1 MGQRKTKIIIMGN
14 LSDKYTEE
22 EWDELCKE
30 VTTTKPKEK
39 FMKEQILDVSEFQ
52 LKFNSDYNTE
62 PTLIDS
68 YQLRYKLLKEE
79 NEEYLEAAQNNDLV
93 EVADA
98 LGDQLYI
105 VLGNIIS
112 HGMQG
117 IIGDVFNEIHQSN
130 MSKLDKNEEPIIN
143 GVNGFD
149 DTRPIGKILKSENY
163 FKPNLKQFLNV

>member
-1 MGQRKTKIIIMGN
+1 MGN

-98 LGDQLYI
+98 IGDQLYI

>member
-1 MGQRKTKIIIMGN
+1 MGN
-14 LSDKYTEE
+14 LRDKYTDE
-22 EWDELCKE
+22 EWEQLWDE
-30 VTTTKPKEK
+30 VTKPKK
-39 FMKEQILDVSEFQ
+39 SFMKGPLLDVSEFQ

-68 YQLRYKLLKEE
+68 YQLRHDLLKEE

-130 MSKLDKNEEPIIN
+130 MSKLDENEEPIIN

>member
-1 MGQRKTKIIIMGN
+1 
-14 LSDKYTEE
+14 
-22 EWDELCKE
+22 
-30 VTTTKPKEK
+30 
-39 FMKEQILDVSEFQ
+39 
-52 LKFNSDYNTE
+52 
-62 PTLIDS
+62 
-68 YQLRYKLLKEE
+68 LLKEE

>member
-1 MGQRKTKIIIMGN
+1 MGN
-14 LSDKYTEE
+14 LSDKYTDE

-30 VTTTKPKEK
+30 IFVKKVKEK

-163 FKPNLKQFLNV
+163 FKPNLKQFLNVKL

>member
-1 MGQRKTKIIIMGN
+1 MGN

>member
-1 MGQRKTKIIIMGN
+1 MGN
-14 LSDKYTEE
+14 LRDKYTEE

-130 MSKLDKNEEPIIN
+130 MSKLDENGEPIIN
-143 GVNGFD
+143 GIGITNP
-149 DTRPIGKILKSENY
+149 TKPLGKILKSENY

>member
-1 MGQRKTKIIIMGN
+1 MGN
-14 LSDKYTEE
+14 LSDKYTDE

-30 VTTTKPKEK
+30 IFVKKVKEK

>member
-1 MGQRKTKIIIMGN
+1 MGN
-14 LSDKYTEE
+14 LRDNYTDE

-30 VTTTKPKEK
+30 LFVKKVKIE
-39 FMKEQILDVSEFQ
+39 FMKEPLSKVSEFQ

-62 PTLIDS
+62 PTLIDN
-68 YQLRYKLLKEE
+68 YDLRYKLLKEE
-79 NEEYLEAAQNNDLV
+79 NKEYLEAAQNNDLV

-105 VLGNIIS
+105 ILGNIIS

-130 MSKLDKNEEPIIN
+130 IDRKS
-143 GVNGFD
+143 
-149 DTRPIGKILKSENY
+149 TR
-163 FKPNLKQFLNV
+163 LNSSHVVASRMPSSA

>member
-1 MGQRKTKIIIMGN
+1 MGN
-14 LSDKYTEE
+14 LRDKYTEE

>member
-1 MGQRKTKIIIMGN
+1 MGN
-14 LSDKYTEE
+14 LRDKYTDE
-22 EWDELCKE
+22 EWDELCKAIF
-30 VTTTKPKEK
+30 VKKPKQK

-68 YQLRYKLLKEE
+68 YQLRYDLLKEE

-117 IIGDVFNEIHQSN
+117 IIEDVFIEIHQSN
-130 MSKLDKNEEPIIN
+130 MSKLDKNGEPIIN
-143 GVNGFD
+143 GVNVTD
-149 DTRPIGKILKSENY
+149 PTKPLGKILKSENY
-163 FKPNLKQFLNV
+163 FKPNLKQFLNI

>member
-1 MGQRKTKIIIMGN
+1 MDQRKTKIIIMGN
-14 LSDKYTEE
+14 LSDKYTDE

-30 VTTTKPKEK
+30 IFVKKVKEK

>member
-1 MGQRKTKIIIMGN
+1 MGN
-14 LSDKYTEE
+14 LRDNYTEE
-22 EWDELCKE
+22 EWNELCEKVFSRGAKE
-30 VTTTKPKEK
+30 VTTTKPKQR
-39 FMKEQILDVSEFQ
+39 FMKRPLLDVSEFQ

-62 PTLIDS
+62 PTLIDN
-68 YQLRYKLLKEE
+68 YQLRHDLLKEE

-105 VLGNIIS
+105 ILGNIIS

-130 MSKLDKNEEPIIN
+130 MSKLDENGEPIIN
-143 GVNGFD
+143 GESVTD
-149 DTRPIGKILKSENY
+149 PTRPLGKILKSENY
-163 FKPNLKQFLNV
+163 FKPNLKQFLNVK

>member
-1 MGQRKTKIIIMGN
+1 MGN

-98 LGDQLYI
+98 IGDQLYI

-130 MSKLDKNEEPIIN
+130 MSKLDENGEPIIN
-143 GVNGFD
+143 GIGITNP
-149 DTRPIGKILKSENY
+149 TKPLGKILKSENY

>member
-1 MGQRKTKIIIMGN
+1 MGN

-130 MSKLDKNEEPIIN
+130 MSKLDENGEPIIN
-143 GVNGFD
+143 GIGITNP
-149 DTRPIGKILKSENY
+149 TKPLGKILKSVNY

>member
-1 MGQRKTKIIIMGN
+1 MGN
-14 LSDKYTEE
+14 LRDKYTEE
-22 EWDELCKE
+22 EWDELCKG

>member
-1 MGQRKTKIIIMGN
+1 MGN
-14 LSDKYTEE
+14 LSDKYTDE

-30 VTTTKPKEK
+30 IFVKKAKEK

>member
-1 MGQRKTKIIIMGN
+1 MGN
-14 LSDKYTEE
+14 LRDKYTDE
-22 EWDELCKE
+22 EWGEMCKE
-30 VTTTKPKEK
+30 IFVKKVKQK
-39 FMKEQILDVSEFQ
+39 FMKGPLLDVSEFQ

-68 YQLRYKLLKEE
+68 YQLRHDLLKEE

-130 MSKLDKNEEPIIN
+130 MSKLDENEEPIIN

>member
-1 MGQRKTKIIIMGN
+1 MGN
-14 LSDKYTEE
+14 LRDKYTDE

-30 VTTTKPKEK
+30 IFVKKVKQK
-39 FMKEQILDVSEFQ
+39 FMERPLLDVAEFQ

-105 VLGNIIS
+105 ILGNIIS

-130 MSKLDKNEEPIIN
+130 MSKLDENGEPIIN
-143 GVNGFD
+143 GIGITNP
-149 DTRPIGKILKSENY
+149 TRPLGKILKSENY
-163 FKPNLKQFLNV
+163 FKPNLKQFLNVKL

>member
-1 MGQRKTKIIIMGN
+1 MGN

-130 MSKLDKNEEPIIN
+130 MSKLDENEEPIIN

>member
-1 MGQRKTKIIIMGN
+1 MGN

-105 VLGNIIS
+105 ILGNIIS